1 MSDQLSLEEITA
13 ILLNEHQSTY
23 SGSIPPKALNKILYF
38 AAEELDDE
46 NVTADIPY
54 FWYMYGTEVKTSNT
68 DIRTISTEDG
78 RRIRCHTD
86 VEDIQASHGTIRK
99 ARKAVSRSLDK
110 YYSKKLEGITDEMYK
125 EAPYDVQR
133 TYRELDTQIGVAA
146 DSNQT
151 TLFGDNNRKQ
161 ISRNLIQFVQ
171 DFPTA
176 DFPAYEDDLMIW
188 YRVMRAELNDEK
200 FEAEEVDRLA
210 TKFWRLFCLEL
221 ACRENNGVSREEI
234 EAERNISNIEAEKQE
249 MRADLL
255 ELERTN
261 ARRNARDTDTA
272 LKAAEAFVV
281 PFLDIEVTG

>member
-1 MSDQLSLEEITA
+1 MSDQLTLEEITA

-38 AAEELDDE
+38 AAKELDDE
-46 NVTADIPY
+46 NITADIPY
-54 FWYMYGTEVKTSNT
+54 FWYMYGTEVTTSGT
-68 DIRTISTEDG
+68 GVHTISTKAG
-78 RRIRCHTD
+78 QRIRCDTG

-99 ARKAVSRSLDK
+99 ARKAVSRSLDE
-110 YYSKKLEGITDEMYK
+110 YYSKNLEGITDEMYA

-133 TYRELDTQIGVAA
+133 TYRELDSQIEVAA
-146 DSNQT
+146 DSKQT

-161 ISRNLIQFVQ
+161 ILRNLLEFVQ
-171 DFPTA
+171 DFPT
-176 DFPAYEDDLMIW
+176 DEFPTYEDDLMIW
-188 YRVMRAELNDEK
+188 YRVMRAELKTEDFDADK
-200 FEAEEVDRLA
+200 IDRLA

-234 EAERNISNIEAEKQE
+234 ESERNISDIEVEKQE

-255 ELERTN
+255 EQERSN
-261 ARRNARDTDTA
+261 ARQNARDTDTA
-272 LKAAEAFVV
+272 LKAAEAFVM

>member
-1 MSDQLSLEEITA
+1 MTDQLSLEEITA

-23 SGSIPPKALNKILYF
+23 SGSIPPKTLNKILYF

-54 FWYMYGTEVKTSNT
+54 FWYMYGTEVKTANT
-68 DIRTISTEDG
+68 GVHTISTGDG
-78 RRIRCHTD
+78 QRIRCDTGI
-86 VEDIQASHGTIRK
+86 EDIQASHATIRK

-110 YYSKKLEGITDEMYK
+110 YYSKDLEGITDEMYD

-146 DSNQT
+146 DSGQA

-161 ISRNLIQFVQ
+161 IRRNLLQFVQ
-171 DFPTA
+171 DFPTD

-188 YRVMRAELNDEK
+188 YRVMRAELNDED
-200 FEAEEVDRLA
+200 FDADEVDRLA

-221 ACRENNGVSREEI
+221 ACCENNGVSSEEI
-234 EAERNISNIEAEKQE
+234 EVERNIADIESEKQE
-249 MRADLL
+249 MRASLL
-255 ELERTN
+255 DQEQAN
-261 ARRNARDTDTA
+261 ARENARDTGTA
-272 LKAAEAFVV
+272 LRAAEAFVV
-281 PFLDIEVTG
+281 PFLDFEVTG

>member
-1 MSDQLSLEEITA
+1 MTDQLSLEEITA

-54 FWYMYGTEVKTSNT
+54 FWYMYGTEVKTANT
-68 DIRTISTEDG
+68 GVHTISTGDG
-78 RRIRCHTD
+78 QRIRCDTGI
-86 VEDIQASHGTIRK
+86 EEIQASHATIRK

-110 YYSKKLEGITDEMYK
+110 YYSKDLEGITDEMYD

-146 DSNQT
+146 DSGQA

-161 ISRNLIQFVQ
+161 IRRNLLQFVQ
-171 DFPTA
+171 DFPTD

-188 YRVMRAELNDEK
+188 YRVMRAELNDK
-200 FEAEEVDRLA
+200 DFDADEVDRLA

-221 ACRENNGVSREEI
+221 ACCENNGVSSEEI
-234 EAERNISNIEAEKQE
+234 EAERNIADIVSEKQE
-249 MRADLL
+249 MRASLL
-255 ELERTN
+255 DQERAN
-261 ARRNARDTDTA
+261 ARENARDTGTA
-272 LKAAEAFVV
+272 LRAAEAFVV
-281 PFLDIEVTG
+281 PFLDFEVTG

>member
-1 MSDQLSLEEITA
+1 MNSRLSLEEVTA

-38 AAEELDDE
+38 AAKELEDE

-54 FWYMYGTEVKTSNT
+54 FWYMYGTEVKTTNT
-68 DIRTISTEDG
+68 GIRSVSTEDG
-78 RRIRCHTD
+78 QRIQCDTGI
-86 VEDIQASHGTIRK
+86 EDIEAPHEIVRK

-110 YYSKKLEGITDEMYK
+110 YYSETLEGITDEMYE

-133 TYRELDTQIGVAA
+133 IYRELDTQIGVAA
-146 DSNQT
+146 DSNQA

-161 ISRNLIQFVQ
+161 IRRNLLDFVQ
-171 DFPTA
+171 AFPTA

-188 YRVMRAELNDEK
+188 YRVMRAELNDAD
-200 FEAEEVDRLA
+200 FDAEEVDRLA

-234 EAERNISNIEAEKQE
+234 ESERDISDIKAEKE
-249 MRADLL
+249 AMRADLL
-255 ELERTN
+255 ERERTN
-261 ARRNARDTDTA
+261 ARQNARETETA
-272 LKAAEAFVV
+272 LKAAEALIV
-281 PFLDIEVTG
+281 PFLDVEVTG